1 MSGSENTKKPRTK
14 KQSRK
19 YIVIKSKKGKNPY
32 IKFCQEK
39 REEVKAA
46 NPDLKPKEIT
56 SKLVEIWNGM
66 NEEEKA
72 KFKPKP
78 RVGPKGKLA
87 KKEEE
92 PPKEEV
98 KEEKKEEVTKEEKEK

>member
-1 MSGSENTKKPRTK
+1 MSGSENTDSKKPRTK

-66 NEEEKA
+66 SEEEKA

-87 KKEEE
+87 KKET
-92 PPKEEV
+92 P
-98 KEEKKEEVTKEEKEK
+98 EEKKEETKEEKEK